1 MLLVAEPVLGPEE
14 RAAVMAVLESGW
26 ITLGERVRTFEHAFA
41 ELHGVADAVAVDSCT
56 AGLHLVLKALGVG
69 PGDEVLAP
77 SLTFV
82 ATVNSILYV
91 GADPVLVDIE
101 ALQHPLMSI
110 KQAEAKITSRTRAIM
125 LMHYAGHMA
134 EMRAWRDFAAR
145 HGLLLIEDAAHAV
158 GVADVGTYGDGSAFS
173 FYGNKN
179 MTTAEGGMVLMR
191 HPEMLD
197 RVRRMRGH
205 GMTQSVLQRL
215 VARTPHYDVD
225 MLGYNYRMDEIR
237 GAIGLVQLSRL
248 KAMNTQRAALVVQY
262 RALLARLE
270 NRYEGFLVPRPQ
282 SGISAHHIMPVLL
295 PLGADRDRT
304 AADMHAAGVQ
314 TTIHYP
320 PVHTLSYY
328 RQRSPGLHLPL
339 TEEFHRREL
348 TLPLHPKMDES
359 DVELV
364 VNTLENAVENAFAPN
379 YG

>member
-1 MLLVAEPVLGPEE
+1 MLLVAEPVLGREE
-14 RAAVMAVLESGW
+14 CAAVIAVLESGW
-26 ITLGERVRTFEHAFA
+26 ITLGERVRTFERAFA

-82 ATVNSILYV
+82 ATVNAILYV

-110 KQAEAKITSRTRAIM
+110 KQAEAKITPRTRAIM

-158 GVADVGTYGDGSAFS
+158 GVAGVGKYGDGSAFS

-179 MTTAEGGMVLMR
+179 MTTAEGGMVIMHR
-191 HPEMLD
+191 PEMLE
-197 RVRRMRGH
+197 RVRQLRGH
-205 GMTQSVLQRL
+205 GMTRSVMQRL

-248 KAMNTQRAALVVQY
+248 EAMNSQRAALVGLY
-262 RALLARLE
+262 RALLNRLE
-270 NRYEGFLVPRPQ
+270 NHYDGFVVPRPQ
-282 SGISAHHIMPVLL
+282 SGLSAHHIMPVLL
-295 PLGADRDRT
+295 PVDVNRDRV
-304 AADMHAAGVQ
+304 AAEMDQAGVQ

-328 RQRSPGLHLPL
+328 RQRFPGQHLPL

-364 VNTLENAVENAFAPN
+364 VNTLETALESAFAPN

>member
-14 RAAVMAVLESGW
+14 RAAVMAVLDSGW
-26 ITLGERVRTFEHAFA
+26 ITLGDRVRTFERAFA
-41 ELHGVADAVAVDSCT
+41 DLHGAADAVAVDSCT
-56 AGLHLVLKALGVG
+56 AGLHLVLEALGIG

-110 KQAEAKITSRTRAIM
+110 RQAEARITSRTRAVM

-134 EMRAWRDFAAR
+134 EMKAWRDFAAR
-145 HGLLLIEDAAHAV
+145 HDLLLIEDAAHSV
-158 GVADVGTYGDGSAFS
+158 GVAGVGTYGDGSAFS

-191 HPEMLD
+191 HPEKLD
-197 RVRRMRGH
+197 RVRQMRGH
-205 GMTQSVLQRL
+205 GMTRSVLQRL

-237 GAIGLVQLSRL
+237 AAIGLVQLSRL
-248 KAMNTQRAALVVQY
+248 EAMNTQRAALVVHY
-262 RALLARLE
+262 RALLAALE
-270 NRYEGFLVPRPQ
+270 SRYEGFLVPRPQ
-282 SGISAHHIMPVLL
+282 SGLSAHHIMPVLL
-295 PLGADRDRT
+295 PVRADRDQI
-304 AADMHAAGVQ
+304 AADMQAAGVQ

-328 RQRSPGLHLPL
+328 RQRVPGLSLPL

-364 VNTLENAVENAFAPN
+364 VATLENALESAFAPN

>member
-26 ITLGERVRTFEHAFA
+26 ITLGERVRAFEHAFA
-41 ELHGVADAVAVDSCT
+41 ELHGAEGAVAVDSCT
-56 AGLHLVLKALGVG
+56 AGLHLTLEALGIG

-82 ATVNSILYV
+82 ATVNAILYA
-91 GADPVLVDIE
+91 GAEPVLVDIE
-101 ALQHPLMSI
+101 SLDRPLMSLE
-110 KQAEAKITSRTRAIM
+110 QAASKITSRTKAVI

-134 EMRAWRDFAAR
+134 DIDAWRAFAAR
-145 HGLLLIEDAAHAV
+145 HNLLLIEDAAHAV
-158 GVADVGTYGDGSAFS
+158 GVAGVGTYGDGSAFS

-191 HPEMLD
+191 RPEMLE
-197 RVRRMRGH
+197 RVRQMRGH
-205 GMTQSVLQRL
+205 GMTRTVLQRL

-225 MLGYNYRMDEIR
+225 MLGYNYRMDELR

-248 KAMNTQRAALVVQY
+248 EGMNTRRAELVEMY
-262 RALLARLE
+262 NKLFAPLE
-270 NRYEGFLVPRPQ
+270 KQHEGFIVPRPQ
-282 SGISAHHIMPVLL
+282 SGISAHHIMPILL
-295 PLGADRDRT
+295 PVGADRDRIT
-304 AADMHAAGVQ
+304 AEMHEAGVQ

-328 RQRSPGLHLPL
+328 RQRFPGIRLPL

-348 TLPLHPKMDES
+348 TLPLHPKMDDS
-359 DVELV
+359 DVERV
-364 VNTLENAVENAFAPN
+364 VNTLKTALALN
-379 YG
+379 